1 MLSSVREEPT
11 MSGAPDDQNTNPR
24 LKQSEISLQKGQE
37 QLTHETLYTLALRR
51 QQVVPSGWSV
61 KRATRTATPKALEDT
76 TRIQSK
82 QKRKDAQLAS
92 ESAKLPNKSSIKVE
106 DPCQRVE
113 SRLEDFL
120 NSTLL
125 GGWRTALNQVGG
137 SLIGQ
142 WHQ

>member
-1 MLSSVREEPT
+1 MCASHSSN
-11 MSGAPDDQNTNPR
+11 DQNANPR
-24 LKQSEISLQKGQE
+24 LKQSEHSLQKGQE
-37 QLTHETLYTLALRR
+37 QLTHETLDHTLALRR